1 MSNIIRSRKVTRII
15 PLNSEEVARSQ
26 PRIIE
31 FLSDNANKNNTRV
44 CASSSSDAE
53 KISNLSPQDEKVTFL
68 KESVSDA
75 EGTAKMVWS
84 VVKPNTTPTSPV
96 EHQNP
101 SNFSEVACKSE
112 VKRGEKS
119 NKAITT
125 PKLSLHNLEC
135 WQINLHRCKA
145 ASYNMCEVTK
155 NVRSG
160 LVLAQKPW
168 TYATIIRSK
177 LRDWNLFPGIEK
189 VNRPR
194 ACIYATPDL
203 CCSLIPMFSN
213 EDIVAVRVNNVCQS
227 GDSFVFVSAY
237 MAAEEPAPPNLLRD
251 LLVFA
256 ERTNSYN
263 CRNRCKCTS
272 HYMGILHYKLSR
284 RGSASVLC

>member
-1 MSNIIRSRKVTRII
+1 MIMSNIIRSRKVTRII

-31 FLSDNANKNNTRV
+31 FLSDNANKNNTRL
-44 CASSSSDAE
+44 CASSSPDAE
-53 KISNLSPQDEKVTFL
+53 KKSNLSPQDEKVPLL

-84 VVKPNTTPTSPV
+84 VVKPNTTQTSPV
-96 EHQNP
+96 EPQNP

-112 VKRGEKS
+112 VKRGKKL

-160 LVLAQKPW
+160 LVLAQEPW
-168 TYATIIRSK
+168 TYATITTSK
-177 LRDWNLFPGIEK
+177 LRGWNLF
-189 VNRPR
+189 
-194 ACIYATPDL
+194 
-203 CCSLIPMFSN
+203 
-213 EDIVAVRVNNVCQS
+213 
-227 GDSFVFVSAY
+227 
-237 MAAEEPAPPNLLRD
+237 
-251 LLVFA
+251 
-256 ERTNSYN
+256 
-263 CRNRCKCTS
+263 
-272 HYMGILHYKLSR
+272 
-284 RGSASVLC
+284 